1 MNSPGSTIETHTNE
15 RIEAAAGP
23 SPSWSEPERLEALA
37 RYEIL
42 DTPREPQFDDVAR
55 LAADVFDA
63 PIAVVNLVAQG
74 RQWFK
79 AEVGIGLDELPLD
92 VSICAHAI
100 LQPGIFIVPDTT
112 QDPRF
117 ACNPLVSGEPGLR
130 FYAGALLETPEG
142 LPLGTV
148 CVLDIKPRPD
158 GITDRQRLTLEVLA
172 RQVMTQLEL
181 RRALTQRDRRAE
193 RLEVEVEGRREAE
206 AALEQTTRRLNAVL
220 SNTRMAVF
228 LMDER
233 QHCAYA
239 NAAAESLTGYSF
251 AEMQGRALHDVIHH
265 KKPDGSHYPLEECP
279 IDRAFPERAQMS
291 GEELFVSPDG
301 SFYPVAFTAS
311 PLSDDSGRA
320 VGTVIEARN
329 IAEEKA
335 RDAALRESEAQFR
348 LMAEVVPQIV
358 WITDAAGRVEFFNK
372 QWFDYIG
379 SSDLPASAGD
389 VASRYVHPDD
399 EPPTMAAFD
408 EARRTGTTYLIEHRI
423 RSADGEY
430 RWFLV
435 RGEPYRDAQSK
446 EVVRWFGTSVD
457 IHDRKLAEEAL
468 RQSEAR
474 LAFLDRLSA
483 ATAPLADADA
493 VLRTTTRLLGE
504 HLNLAVCAYADM
516 DEDQDGFTIRG
527 DWSAPGSKSIV
538 GHYSLADFGKL
549 AIKNLSAGLPLVL
562 NDNLRE
568 LPPEEAATFQSI
580 GLAATI
586 CMPLVKEGRLTA
598 LMAIHDRVP
607 RVWTEAEL
615 SLLREVTARSWA
627 HVERVAAVA
636 ELRAR
641 DARLRELNDTL
652 ERQVEERAAALRLYE
667 NIVQSDR
674 SPVCAFDMEYRLIAF
689 NRAHSDEFFRI
700 FGHRVQ
706 IGEVFPDLFPADQA
720 EVIRAFMARA
730 LAGESFTVVEEFGD
744 PDLVKPYWEV
754 SYYQLRDE
762 AGQIVG
768 AFHHAKDISERLRGE
783 AQLKAAQEA
792 LRQSQKMEAMGQ
804 LTGGVAHDFNNL
816 LTPIIGSLDM
826 LVRRELGSERERRLI
841 DGALQSAERAK
852 TLVQRLLAFARRQP
866 LQPTSV
872 DLRLLVGGMAEL
884 IASTSGP
891 KVDVRV
897 ELSSD
902 LPPAL
907 ADANQLEMAILNLA
921 VNARDAMPDGG
932 ILTISAARESVR
944 PGHPSKLRHGHYVRL
959 SVKDTGVGMDQATLE
974 RAVEPFF
981 STKGIG
987 KGTGLGL
994 SMVHGLASQL
1004 EGGLAISS
1012 TPGEGTTVELWL
1024 PVSLVGA
1031 KDPGHALSG
1040 RARPTGLGTALLVDD
1055 EDLVRMST
1063 ADMLIDLGYNVVEA
1077 SSAEEALK
1085 LVTDGL
1091 RPDILIT
1098 DHLMPGMTGVELARN
1113 LRARRPQ
1120 LPVLIVS
1127 GYAEAE
1133 GIAPDIPR
1141 LTKPF
1146 RNAELAESLSGLL
1159 RVPESTESAE

>member
-1 MNSPGSTIETHTNE
+1 MNSPDSLVENNKNE
-15 RIEAAAGP
+15 CGLEASAEAFP
-23 SPSWSEPERLEALA
+23 RWKEAERLEALA

-42 DTPREPQFDDVAR
+42 DTPREAQFDDIAR
-55 LAADVFDA
+55 LAADIFDA
-63 PIAVVNLVAQG
+63 PIAVVNLIAEG

-79 AEVGIGLDELPLD
+79 AEVGIGADELPLD

-112 QDPRF
+112 QDARF

-130 FYAGALLETPEG
+130 FYAGALLETPDG

-148 CVLDIKPRPD
+148 CVLDTKPRPS
-158 GITDRQRLTLEVLA
+158 GITNRQRLTLEVLA

-181 RRALTQRDRRAE
+181 RRAVNQRDYRAE
-193 RLEVEVEGRREAE
+193 RLEAEVAGRRDAE
-206 AALEQTTRRLNAVL
+206 EALEETTRRLNAVL

-279 IDRAFPERAQMS
+279 IDRAFPARAQMS
-291 GEELFVSPDG
+291 GEELFVARDG

-311 PLSDDSGRA
+311 PVSDDQGRP

-348 LMAEVVPQIV
+348 LMADVVPQIV
-358 WITDAAGRVEFFNK
+358 WVTDAMGRVEFFNK
-372 QWFDYIG
+372 QWFDYTG
-379 SSDLPASAGD
+379 SPHVPASADD
-389 VASRYVHPDD
+389 VAAQYLHPDD
-399 EPPTMAAFD
+399 EAPTMAAFD
-408 EARRTGTTYLIEHRI
+408 EARRTGTTYVIEHRI
-423 RSADGEY
+423 RSAAGDY

-435 RGEPYRDAQSK
+435 RGEPFRDAQTGD
-446 EVVRWFGTSVD
+446 VFRWFGTSVD
-457 IHDRKLAEEAL
+457 IHDRKVDEEAL
-468 RQSEAR
+468 RESEAR
-474 LAFLDRLSA
+474 LGFLDRLGA
-483 ATAPLADADA
+483 ETAPLADADA
-493 VLRTTTRLLGE
+493 VLTTTTRLLGE
-504 HLNLAVCAYADM
+504 HLNLALCAYADM
-516 DEDQDGFTIRG
+516 DEDEDGFTIRG
-527 DWSAPGSKSIV
+527 DWAAPGSKSIV

-549 AIKNLSAGLPLVL
+549 AVKNLSAGLPLVV

-568 LPPEEAATFQSI
+568 LAPEEAATFQSI
-580 GLAATI
+580 GIAATI

-598 LMAIHDRVP
+598 LMAIHDRTP
-607 RVWTEAEL
+607 RKWTEAEL

-627 HVERVAAVA
+627 HVERVAAIA
-636 ELRAR
+636 ELRASE
-641 DARLRELNDTL
+641 ARLRELNDTL

-674 SPVCAFDMEYRLIAF
+674 SPVCAFDHEYRLIAF
-689 NRAHSDEFFRI
+689 NRAHSEEFFRI
-700 FGHRVQ
+700 FGRRVQ
-706 IGEVFPDLFPADQA
+706 IGEIFPDLFPLDQA
-720 EVIRAFMARA
+720 EVMRSFMARA
-730 LAGESFTVVEEFGD
+730 LAGESYTVVEEFGD

-754 SYYQLRDE
+754 SYYPLRDE
-762 AGQIVG
+762 AGRIVG

-783 AQLKAAQEA
+783 AQLTAAQEA

-872 DLRLLVGGMAEL
+872 DLKRLVGGMVDL

-891 KVDVRV
+891 KIDVRV
-897 ELSSD
+897 QFSDD
-902 LPPAL
+902 LPPAV

-932 ILTISAARESVR
+932 VLTISAVRESVR
-944 PGHPSKLRHGHYVRL
+944 FGHRSKLRQGHYVRL
-959 SVKDTGVGMDQATLE
+959 SVKDTGTGMDQDTLT

-1004 EGGLAISS
+1004 DGGLTISS
-1012 TPGEGTTVELWL
+1012 SLGEGTTVDLWL

-1031 KDPGHALSG
+1031 KHEGQTLGTAE
-1040 RARPTGLGTALLVDD
+1040 RPAGLGTALLVDD

-1063 ADMLIDLGYNVVEA
+1063 ADMLMDLGYTVVEA
-1077 SSAEEALK
+1077 SSGEEAVR
-1085 LVTDGL
+1085 LVADGL
-1091 RPDILIT
+1091 RPDVLVT
-1098 DHLMPGMTGVELARN
+1098 DHLMPGMTGVELARD
-1113 LRARRPQ
+1113 LRSRRPD

-1133 GIAPDIPR
+1133 GLGSEIAR
-1141 LTKPF
+1141 LTKPV
-1146 RNAELAESLSGLL
+1146 RNAELAESLSSL
-1159 RVPESTESAE
+1159 SKS